1 MEEAHYDTPWEF
13 LHRTAS
19 FPPRDRP
26 RSDSSELL
34 LAKRLERGLHTRG
47 IGGQQTNSAVGLS
60 CSYQSSNVKHNH
72 PIIRQNIH
80 GKVLQRVTPT
90 HLPESDVRR
99 ASSTEL
105 ERGRFK
111 FSISRLRDR
120 ANGRDSRRFR
130 YREEEIIH
138 KGIDRVDAERQL
150 SGHDIGAFLIR
161 VRDNGALALSIK
173 ASRGVLHIKLEL
185 RDSRWVLGE
194 GPTFGSIASIISFY
208 RCHELPIRGA
218 DRMLLNKPV
227 LVTTNSTQSQTPVLQ
242 P

>member
-19 FPPRDRP
+19 FPPRERP
-26 RSDSSELL
+26 HSDSSELL
-34 LAKRLERGLHTRG
+34 LGKRLERCLR
-47 IGGQQTNSAVGLS
+47 IRCCEIAEQQTSSSS
-60 CSYQSSNVKHNH
+60 CHSPTVKHNH
-72 PIIRQNIH
+72 AVIRQ
-80 GKVLQRVTPT
+80 RATPT
-90 HLPESDVRR
+90 QLLECDPRR

-111 FSISRLRDR
+111 FGISRLRER
-120 ANGRDSRRFR
+120 TSGRDSRRSR

-150 SGHDIGAFLIR
+150 GDQDIGAFLIR
-161 VRDNGALALSIK
+161 VRDNGTLALSLRANK
-173 ASRGVLHIKLEL
+173 GVLHIKLEL
-185 RDSRWVLGE
+185 RENRWVLGE

-218 DRMLLNKPV
+218 DRMLLSKPV
-227 LVTTNSTQSQTPVLQ
+227 LVTTNTNHP
-242 P
+242 

>member
-26 RSDSSELL
+26 HSDSTELL
-34 LAKRLERGLHTRG
+34 LGKRLERGLHIRCCEVAE
-47 IGGQQTNSAVGLS
+47 QQTSNIIGLS
-60 CSYQSSNVKHNH
+60 SSSSCHSSTIKHNH
-72 PIIRQNIH
+72 GVIRQ
-80 GKVLQRVTPT
+80 RAAPT
-90 HLPESDVRR
+90 QLLECDPRR

-105 ERGRFK
+105 ESGRFK
-111 FSISRLRDR
+111 FGISRLRER
-120 ANGRDSRRFR
+120 TSGRESRRNR

-150 SGHDIGAFLIR
+150 CDQDIGSFLIR
-161 VRDNGALALSIK
+161 VRDNGTLALSIK
-173 ASRGVLHIKLEL
+173 ANKGVLHIKLEL
-185 RDSRWVLGE
+185 RENRWVLGE

-227 LVTTNSTQSQTPVLQ
+227 LVTANTTHS
-242 P
+242 